1 MQDSLKSTSPR
12 RWAPSR
18 SRSLAAAAPIAGAT
32 LGTVG
37 IALAFGL
44 SIVAMAFVIGNV
56 SGCHINPA
64 VTFGLFVDGRISM
77 RDLFGTVAQFVGG
90 IAAAFA
96 LLFVV
101 TQCGA
106 LGGVAETGLGCNGFD
121 AASSTG
127 LTMTGAIVVEVI
139 LTCVF
144 VLTILGVTADGKTS
158 PFAGIVIGLCLTFVH
173 IMGIPLT
180 GTSVNP
186 ARSFGPGARH
196 GHHGN
201 TVAARPGVGLH
212 LRPARGRRAR
222 RGDLP
227 RLQELLR
234 RRGLAP
240 AASLPGSPLTPAA
253 SATRRA
259 PLFRGE
265 NAGRGASRG
274 SPARAP
280 RRRGRARPPPLPGE
294 TGPRRS
300 HAVRR

>member
-1 MQDSLKSTSPR
+1 MQDSLKKYVAEALGTFTLTLFGCGS
-12 RWAPSR
+12 
-18 SRSLAAAAPIAGAT
+18 AAIAGAT

-77 RDLFGTVAQFVGG
+77 RNLFGYWVAQFVGG

-186 ARSFGPGARH
+186 ARSFGPALAMATT
-196 GHHGN
+196 GN
-201 TVAARPGVGLH
+201 TVALDQVWVFIF
-212 LRPARGRRAR
+212 
-222 RGDLP
+222 
-227 RLQELLR
+227 
-234 RRGLAP
+234 
-240 AASLPGSPLTPAA
+240 
-253 SATRRA
+253 A
-259 PLFRGE
+259 PLVGAALAAVIFRAFKSFYAAE
-265 NAGRGASRG
+265 A
-274 SPARAP
+274 
-280 RRRGRARPPPLPGE
+280 
-294 TGPRRS
+294 
-300 HAVRR
+300 

>member
-1 MQDSLKSTSPR
+1 MQDSLKKYVAEALGTFTLTLFGCGS
-12 RWAPSR
+12 
-18 SRSLAAAAPIAGAT
+18 AAIASAT

-77 RDLFGTVAQFVGG
+77 RDLFGYWVAQFVGG

-158 PFAGIVIGLCLTFVH
+158 PFVSIVIDLCLVRAH
-173 IMGIPLT
+173 
-180 GTSVNP
+180 
-186 ARSFGPGARH
+186 H
-196 GHHGN
+196 GHPPDGHLRQPRPQLGPALAMATTGS
-201 TVAARPGVGLH
+201 TVALDQVWVFIF
-212 LRPARGRRAR
+212 
-222 RGDLP
+222 
-227 RLQELLR
+227 
-234 RRGLAP
+234 
-240 AASLPGSPLTPAA
+240 
-253 SATRRA
+253 A
-259 PLFRGE
+259 PLVGAALAAAIFRAFKSFYAAE
-265 NAGRGASRG
+265 A
-274 SPARAP
+274 
-280 RRRGRARPPPLPGE
+280 
-294 TGPRRS
+294 
-300 HAVRR
+300 